1 MIKIAIVDDELL
13 ARKVIE
19 EYCSKITNFKL
30 VISTGNPLEF
40 INFIQQN
47 ELDLIFLDIEMPELN
62 GMEVLRSMIKP
73 PKVILTT
80 AYSEYALE
88 SYNYGVVDYL
98 LKPIKI
104 ERFLKAINKVSTT
117 KLTEPTSNKKN
128 KELQIKHDG
137 MFVNITFSSI
147 QYIQSFGNYL
157 KIFTDERMYL
167 ISETLINI
175 LTTLSDEFLRTHK
188 SYIVNLNRVTKATTR
203 THLLIQNNTIP
214 VSSMYKVAVFK
225 KLETLAKTVK

>member
-1 MIKIAIVDDELL
+1 MIKVGIVDDEVL
-13 ARKVIE
+13 ARKVLE
-19 EYCSKITNFKL
+19 EYCAKINNFEL
-30 VISTGNPLEF
+30 VISTGNPIEF
-40 INFIQQN
+40 INFMQQ
-47 ELDLIFLDIEMPELN
+47 EKVDLIFLDIEMPELN
-62 GMEVLRSMIKP
+62 GMEVLRSMVHP

-117 KLTEPTSNKKN
+117 LVTHSKESSSNEN

-137 MFVNITFSSI
+137 MPLNIPFSSI

-157 KIFTDERMYL
+157 KVFTDVRMYL

-175 LTTLSDEFLRTHK
+175 ITLLPDDFQRTHK
-188 SYIVNLNRVTKATTR
+188 SYIANLNRVTKATR
-203 THLLIQNNTIP
+203 THLVILETKIP
-214 VSSMYKVAVFK
+214 ISAMYKVAVLE
-225 KLETLAKTVK
+225 KL

>member
-1 MIKIAIVDDELL
+1 MIKVGIIDDELL
-13 ARKVIE
+13 ARKVLE
-19 EYCSKITNFKL
+19 EYCSKINNFKL
-30 VISTGNPLEF
+30 IISTGNPLEF

-62 GMEVLRSMIKP
+62 GMEVLRSMVHP

-104 ERFLKAINKVSTT
+104 ERFLKAIHKVSSSNIIT
-117 KLTEPTSNKKN
+117 KENSNT

-137 MFVNITFSSI
+137 LPVNIPFSSI
-147 QYIQSFGNYL
+147 LYIQSFGNYL
-157 KIFTDERMYL
+157 KIYTDKRMYL
-167 ISETLINI
+167 ISDTLTNI
-175 LTTLSDEFLRTHK
+175 ITKLSENFQRTHK
-188 SYIVNLNRVTKATTR
+188 SYIVNLKRVTKATR
-203 THLLIQNNTIP
+203 TNLILEQNKVPISAT
-214 VSSMYKVAVFK
+214 YKVSVFE
-225 KLETLAKTVK
+225 KLEKSN